1 MSRQEKKVM
10 NKQMFDR
17 RTVYSVSAKL
27 MQHDIITAHPDV
39 DLNGADLLAIMKI
52 EDGAKFARIQC
63 KGRTIKHHNRSCY
76 IKIPKTYVTG
86 TFTCVVNISYLVDNS
101 EHCFC
106 FFANDIKG
114 RPDLWKDRSDSF
126 SLSLYGNIF
135 SKKADLFYLSDS
147 RIIALKEMIKQA
159 DMNKEFHYVFGKGA
173 VTLPTISNDT

>member
-1 MSRQEKKVM
+1 M
-10 NKQMFDR
+10 NKQKNKVMIRQMLDR

-63 KGRTIKHHNRSCY
+63 KGRTIQHHKSSCY

-86 TFTCVVNISYLVDNS
+86 TFTCVVNILYLVDNS

-106 FFANDIKG
+106 FFANDIKS
-114 RPDLWKDRSDSF
+114 RPDLWKDRSDYF
-126 SLSLYGNIF
+126 SLSLYGNTF
-135 SKKADLFYLSDS
+135 SKKADLFYFSNS
-147 RIIALKEMIKQA
+147 RIIALKEMIKQS
-159 DMNKEFHYVFGKGA
+159 DMNKEFHNVFGKLA
-173 VTLPTISNDT
+173 VTLPTISAGT